1 MQYFL
6 DEIQEYEIQ
15 LLTEMVPWAH
25 KQSMEETRMLM
36 YMFYSHYVKH
46 KKKITEFFPLPTDV
60 NEPVERLEGEEL
72 EDVRN
77 IIKQAFKIE
86 K

>member
-1 MQYFL
+1 MHGCV
-6 DEIQEYEIQ
+6 DACI
-15 LLTEMVPWAH
+15 M
-25 KQSMEETRMLM
+25 KQ
-36 YMFYSHYVKH
+36 

-72 EDVRN
+72 KDVRN
-77 IIKQAFKIE
+77 MIKQAFKIE

>member
-25 KQSMEETRMLM
+25 KQSMEETRMMM
-36 YMFYSHYVKH
+36 YTFSSPYMKQ

-72 EDVRN
+72 KDVRN
-77 IIKQAFKIE
+77 MIKQAFKIE